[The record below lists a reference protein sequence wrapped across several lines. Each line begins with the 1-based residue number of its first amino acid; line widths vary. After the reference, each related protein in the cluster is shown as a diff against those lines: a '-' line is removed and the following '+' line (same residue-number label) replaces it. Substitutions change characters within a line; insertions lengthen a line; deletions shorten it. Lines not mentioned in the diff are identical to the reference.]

1 MDSIDDLP
9 PPDAADITSSHDFYL
24 YSFPDEV
31 VMAILSFMSAPD
43 LNNLSQCSVFSQ
55 HLANSNELWHN
66 LFTRDKL
73 GVQLLTRRQKV
84 KEEEDS
90 EEFGKWIWIKTYS
103 DRRLWPII
111 LRSQWR
117 GRGRRGSCGRV
128 CVTKEE
134 KARAVQTLE
143 EFAVAER
150 HVQKRVWIVWRAR
163 AEEN

>member
-9 PPDAADITSSHDFYL
+9 PPDAAEIESTHEFYL
-24 YSFPDEV
+24 YTFPDEV

-84 KEEEDS
+84 LDEDLD
-90 EEFGKWIWIKTYS
+90 EEFGMI
-103 DRRLWPII
+103 
-111 LRSQWR
+111 
-117 GRGRRGSCGRV
+117 
-128 CVTKEE
+128 
-134 KARAVQTLE
+134 
-143 EFAVAER
+143 
-150 HVQKRVWIVWRAR
+150 
-163 AEEN
+163 